1 MLYEDLSKEG
11 IRKDGE
17 KNVFS
22 NPEVAGFQRFNFFIA
37 PHCP

>member
-1 MLYEDLSKEG
+1 MKISP
-11 IRKDGE
+11 RKASGKIAK